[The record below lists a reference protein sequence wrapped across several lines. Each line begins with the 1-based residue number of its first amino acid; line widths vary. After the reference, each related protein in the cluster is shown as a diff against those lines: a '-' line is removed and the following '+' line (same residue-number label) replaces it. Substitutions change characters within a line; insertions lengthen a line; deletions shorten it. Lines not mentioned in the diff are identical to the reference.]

1 VFGVWFLVSGVVL
14 WCHVRVRLPGEL
26 NVRHDELIYEDF
38 PNPVLK
44 VSFLVTTCVGILTG
58 LIH

>member
-26 NVRHDELIYEDF
+26 NVRHELIVNLPGRES
-38 PNPVLK
+38 K
-44 VSFLVTTCVGILTG
+44 IKKCCCAG
-58 LIH
+58 

>member
-26 NVRHDELIYEDF
+26 NVRHELIVNLPAGRES
-38 PNPVLK
+38 K
-44 VSFLVTTCVGILTG
+44 IKKCCCAG
-58 LIH
+58 